1 MELIQKNILLTA
13 VPSPPLSGS
22 LWHYSDPS
30 KAVVKRLRAALHQCI
45 EALDSYYVKFTVIIP
60 ACLQNKRFIHCV
72 HLSHLNNVFNRVGGE
87 SALTSPIMSLCINEC

>member
-45 EALDSYYVKFTVIIP
+45 EALDSYYVKFTVFP
-60 ACLQNKRFIHCV
+60 LFLLVYKTKD
-72 HLSHLNNVFNRVGGE
+72 LSTVY
-87 SALTSPIMSLCINEC
+87 I